1 MRGKLLLN
9 NILNRL
15 LNFDFKLETSLEFTL
30 QFKQEKN
37 LLHCLLFK
45 SKSFSQDGK
54 DLLKKITKHL
64 GQNGEMK
71 DNTKY

>member
-1 MRGKLLLN
+1 
-9 NILNRL
+9 
-15 LNFDFKLETSLEFTL
+15 LELTL
-30 QFKQEKN
+30 QFKQEKK
-37 LLHCLLFK
+37 LLHFLLFK
-45 SKSFSQDGK
+45 SKSFNQDGK